1 MNNEHQSTRALNR
14 GATLMAR
21 YALLTGASLLA
32 PALATPAGAA
42 PESLQVSNGT
52 EKTIEKAQ
60 ADDLFTFKISSKP
73 LPQAIAEFSAVT
85 GLQVLY
91 TEPAVFERTSP
102 ALYVFRIGH
111 RRVARQGRQ
120 WRRHDHEPR
129 DRRGPG

>member
-1 MNNEHQSTRALNR
+1 
-14 GATLMAR
+14 MAR

-32 PALATPAGAA
+32 LALATPAGAA
-42 PESLQVSNGT
+42 PESLQVSTGT

-91 TEPAVFERTSP
+91 TEPAVFERTAP
-102 ALYVFRIGH
+102 ALVGDFTARDALTQLLAGSGLIG
-111 RRVARQGRQ
+111 RYTS
-120 WRRHDHEPR
+120 
-129 DRRGPG
+129 